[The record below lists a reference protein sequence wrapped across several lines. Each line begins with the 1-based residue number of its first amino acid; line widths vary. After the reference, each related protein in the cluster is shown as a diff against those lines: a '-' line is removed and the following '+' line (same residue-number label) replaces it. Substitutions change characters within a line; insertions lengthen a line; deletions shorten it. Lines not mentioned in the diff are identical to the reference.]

1 MFRESLF
8 LASLATTHTK
18 VIVSC
23 FGMAIMT
30 ARLKMELS
38 ILEVSEM
45 FGEECVDCCRFFFPS
60 PVSSEYFRV
69 EET

>member
-38 ILEVSEM
+38 IWRSVKCLEKNVWIAA
-45 FGEECVDCCRFFFPS
+45 DFFPS

>member
-1 MFRESLF
+1 
-8 LASLATTHTK
+8 
-18 VIVSC
+18 
-23 FGMAIMT
+23 MAIMT

-38 ILEVSEM
+38 IWRSVKCLEKNVWIAA
-45 FGEECVDCCRFFFPS
+45 DFFPS